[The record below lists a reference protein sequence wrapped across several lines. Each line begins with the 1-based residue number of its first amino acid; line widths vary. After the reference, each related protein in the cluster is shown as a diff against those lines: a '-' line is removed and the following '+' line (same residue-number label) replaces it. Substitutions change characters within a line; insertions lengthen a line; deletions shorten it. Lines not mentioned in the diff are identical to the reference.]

1 MKLIITETQLKYL
14 ITEGKE
20 VIGGT
25 FSTDLENSP
34 KHHSKRAFGN
44 WQSDNAWDIFS
55 PPGTVVNSYT
65 EGTVKRVRVT
75 NKTTGKVFGTQI
87 TVEGENGYPD
97 IFYTHLKNVKL
108 EKGDKVKVGDYI
120 GEISEWDTAP
130 KITHVHIGLP
140 VGQHLRDLLNKKDS
154 SKIFSGDKTVS
165 NTDDEKPEN
174 KEFEKSSE
182 VKKDERI
189 ENGKVKITGNFDS
202 EQLTNINFLIDEMN
216 KEGITDPYA
225 QVGILSVIKKESG
238 FKPKS
243 EVSYHKTSNER
254 IRKLFGKRV
263 ANYSDSEL
271 DELKKDVK
279 KFFNVIYAKTVG
291 NQGGSDGYNYR
302 GRGFNQL
309 TGIKNYEKYSNM
321 IGMGSQLVQDP
332 DLVNDPKI
340 AAKIAL
346 KFFTKGKPASEF
358 PKFTSKEEAAIKFA
372 DINAGGG
379 RSSHRNSALKAS
391 ENFEVVA

>member
-1 MKLIITETQLKYL
+1 MRLVITETQLKKL
-14 ITEGKE
+14 ITESNE

-25 FSTDLENSP
+25 FKTDLENSP

-65 EGTVKRVRVT
+65 EGTVKRVKRT

-87 TVEGENGYPD
+87 TVAGENGYPD
-97 IFYTHLKNVKL
+97 IFYTHLKNVNL
-108 EKGDKVKVGDYI
+108 EQGDKVKVGDYI
-120 GEISEWDTAP
+120 GEISEWDSAP

-140 VGQHLRDLLNKKDS
+140 FGEHLRDLLNNNDS
-154 SKIFSGDKTVS
+154 GKIFSGSKVTSANDNEKT
-165 NTDDEKPEN
+165 
-174 KEFEKSSE
+174 SE
-182 VKKDERI
+182 IKKDDRV

-202 EQLTNINFLIDEMN
+202 EQLSNINFLIDEMN

-225 QVGILSVIKKESG
+225 QIGVLSVIKKESG

-243 EVSYHKTSNER
+243 ELSYSKTKNGR
-254 IRKLFGKRV
+254 LRKLFGKRLSK
-263 ANYSDSEL
+263 YSELEL

-279 KFFNVIYAKTVG
+279 KFFNVIYASTVG
-291 NQGGSDGYNYR
+291 NRGGNDGYNYR

-309 TGIKNYEKYSNM
+309 TGIKNYEKYGNM
-321 IGMGSQLVQDP
+321 IGMGNKLVEDP

-346 KFFTKGKPASEF
+346 KFFTKGKPGSEF
-358 PKFTSKEEAAIKFA
+358 PKFKTKEDAAIHFA

-379 RSSHRNSALKAS
+379 ASSHRDNAIKAS
-391 ENFEVVA
+391 ENFEVVT

>member
-1 MKLIITETQLKYL
+1 MRLVITETQLKNL
-14 ITEGKE
+14 ITESNE

-25 FSTDLENSP
+25 FKTDLENSP

-65 EGTVKRVRVT
+65 EGTVKRVKRT

-87 TVEGENGYPD
+87 TVAGENGYPD
-97 IFYTHLKNVKL
+97 IFYTHLKNVNL
-108 EKGDKVKVGDYI
+108 EQGDKVKVGDYI

-140 VGQHLRDLLNKKDS
+140 FGEHLRDLLNNNDS
-154 SKIFSGDKTVS
+154 SKIFSGSKVTSGIDNEKT
-165 NTDDEKPEN
+165 
-174 KEFEKSSE
+174 SE
-182 VKKDERI
+182 IKKDDKI
-189 ENGKVKITGNFDS
+189 LNGKLKITGNFDS
-202 EQLTNINFLIDEMN
+202 EQLSNINFLIDEMN

-225 QVGILSVIKKESG
+225 QIGVLSVIKKESG

-243 EVSYHKTSNER
+243 EVSYHKTRNGR
-254 IRKLFGKRV
+254 LRRLFGKRLGK
-263 ANYSDSEL
+263 YSDLEL
-271 DELKKDVK
+271 DELKKDAK
-279 KFFNVIYAKTVG
+279 KFFNVIYANTVG
-291 NQGGSDGYNYR
+291 NRGGNDGFNYR

-309 TGIKNYEKYSNM
+309 TGIKNYEKYGNM
-321 IGMGSQLVQDP
+321 IGMGNKLVEDP

-346 KFFTKGKPASEF
+346 KFFTKGKSASEF
-358 PKFTSKEEAAIKFA
+358 PKFQTKEDAAIHFA

-379 RSSHRNSALKAS
+379 TSSHRDNAIKAS
-391 ENFEVVA
+391 ENFEVVT